1 MPRRSFRLLT
11 LGLSLG
17 LAACGGPTAAESID
31 PDRVTLDSIPLGA
44 AKFDTARGELVLE
57 MPPIDI
63 PAAVGEHEGMIV
75 TPAVRVDIPW
85 AGFASSVRTEMV
97 DSAGKI
103 IPPTHIHHVN
113 VIDPQRRELFAPI
126 ALRLY
131 AASKETEA
139 ASFPKRMFGMPLA
152 QGQRIILKA
161 MLVNET
167 GEAVRGA
174 RTRVVFGY
182 SKGGWYWPMRQVYP
196 MQLDVLFPVG
206 QKDGIKSFDLPPGTF
221 EMKYVAKPAVSG
233 TLLAMGGHLHD
244 LGKFIEFRDV
254 EANKVIWRGEP
265 VRDSAG
271 RVRSIPIGRFYK
283 WNDLGPDLLANRTY
297 EVRVVYENPTADTV
311 RFGGM
316 GVVGGVFVPKRGQ
329 VWPIVDTAD
338 ASYRTDLGY
347 QLKDGNNVG
356 EMAMMHNHGAPRKLA
371 APAPHKH

>member
-1 MPRRSFRLLT
+1 MVLV
-11 LGLSLG
+11 
-17 LAACGGPTAAESID
+17 ACGDRRAAAAID
-31 PDRVTLDSIPLGA
+31 PARVPLDSVPLGT
-44 AKFDTARGELVLE
+44 AKFDAARGELVLE

-63 PAAVGEHEGMIV
+63 PAAGSHDGMIV
-75 TPAVRVDIPW
+75 TPAIRVDIPA
-85 AGFASSVRTEMV
+85 AGFANSVRTELV
-97 DSAGKI
+97 DSAGKPV
-103 IPPTHIHHVN
+103 PPTHLHHVN

-139 ASFPKRMFGMPLA
+139 AAFPKRMFGMPLA

-161 MLVNET
+161 MLANET
-167 GEAVRGA
+167 NTVVRGV

-182 SKGGWYWPMRQVYP
+182 SPGGWYWPMRQVYP

-206 QKDGIKSFDLPPGTF
+206 QKDGIKSFDLPPGKF

-254 EANKVIWRGEP
+254 AANRVIWRGEP

-271 RVRSIPIGRFYK
+271 RVRSIPIGRFYR
-283 WNDLGPDLLANRTY
+283 WHDLGPDLHADRTY
-297 EVRVVYENPTADTV
+297 EVRVVYENPTADTI

-329 VWPIVDTAD
+329 SWPTVDTTD
-338 ASYRTDLGY
+338 VSYRVDLGY

-356 EMAMMHNHGAPRKLA
+356 EMAMMHDHGPPKKPSAP
-371 APAPHKH
+371 PAHKH